1 MLYFSIHL
9 PTKKV
14 PQAGHKICHNHLKNL
29 SKNHQVHLLSQV
41 NQAEQKHKSETDF
54 SFCASYRF
62 IDITNRDRFLNFL
75 AHPLLPFRV
84 AIRCNKKTIQEIQ
97 SILADND
104 ISEVFIEYEQG
115 AFVLPFVGGNVR
127 KTVVFH
133 DVLSQYVQRKINF
146 EKKYS
151 LLRFLYYLELIHTK
165 HWERKLLKT
174 VDKAIVF
181 SEKDK
186 SLLVEMGGDPLRI
199 QVEHPYV
206 DEMFYNIKRDRC
218 DPFTI
223 LFWGALDR
231 AVNEDGMLWFLK
243 QVYPLVIEKIPNLR
257 LIILG
262 ANPSKNLLKFAS
274 HNISIP
280 GFVADPIPYF
290 EKASLAIAP
299 IKVGAGIKI
308 KVLEF
313 MAANIF
319 TVCTS
324 VAVEGITFDY
334 NQLAVADTEHEFAH
348 HIITKLNV
356 NNESARVNQNPVA

>member
-1 MLYFSIHL
+1 MIYFSIHL

-14 PQAGHKICHNHLKNL
+14 PQAGHKICHNHLKDL
-29 SKNHQVHLLSQV
+29 AKNHEVHLLSQV
-41 NQAEQKHKSETDF
+41 NQAEEKHKTETDF
-54 SFCASYRF
+54 SFCASCRF

-75 AHPLLPFRV
+75 THPLLPFRV
-84 AIRCNKKTIQEIQ
+84 AIRCNTQTIHEIK
-97 SILADND
+97 SILADHD

-165 HWERKLLKT
+165 HWEKKLLKT
-174 VDKAIVF
+174 VDRAIVF

-186 SLLVEMGGDPLRI
+186 SLLVEMGGNPSNI
-199 QVEHPYV
+199 VVEHPYV
-206 DEMFYNIKRDRC
+206 DEMFYNIKRDRY
-218 DPFTI
+218 DPYTI

-231 AVNEDGMLWFLK
+231 SVNEDGMLWFLK
-243 QVYPLVIEKIPNLR
+243 QVYPLVIKKNPNIKLV
-257 LIILG
+257 ILG

-274 HNISIP
+274 QNILIP

-324 VAVEGITFDY
+324 VAVEGITY
-334 NQLAVADTEHEFAH
+334 NKNQLAVADTEHDFAH
-348 HIITKLNV
+348 HILANLNL
-356 NNESARVNQNPVA
+356 NNESARVNQNPAA